1 MTTSVRSTAL
11 EPGPDDYQGRGV
23 SLLVHRFVRSLPV
36 YGLVYLMVLLTLFF
50 SLAQPDTFPTY
61 LNFKLIANGK
71 AVLAILALGVMIPMA
86 AGKIDISIGYA
97 VGLWHILVLTLQIR
111 YGVPIPV
118 AILTVLALSVLVG
131 LVNGLLVELAQVD
144 AFVATLGTGTILYAI
159 ALWHTEGKQV
169 VDTAGAIPDSFW
181 SLAKWE
187 VLAIPGPFLIVIAL
201 AVILWIAF
209 EYLPIGRYLYAVGA
223 NPRAAELNGI
233 PRRKYVLGAFIASGL
248 FAGLAGVLLAARI
261 QVGQANVSGDYLL
274 PALVAAFL
282 GSTTIK
288 PGRVNPWG
296 TIVGVVILAV
306 GISGIQQLGSAFYVE
321 PLFNGLTLIIAISIA
336 SWAGRRRV
344 NALERHTAAAV
355 VTEPAEGPDEEP
367 GPETGAPGTRS
378 TDDARNEEGP

>member
-1 MTTSVRSTAL
+1 MTMSVRSTAL
-11 EPGPDDYQGRGV
+11 EPGPDDYQGTGV
-23 SLLVHRFVRSLPV
+23 ARILHRIRRSLPV
-36 YGLVYLMVLLTLFF
+36 YGLVVLMFGLVLLF
-50 SLAQPDTFPTY
+50 SLLQPETFPTY

-111 YGVPIPV
+111 FGIPFPV
-118 AILTVLALSVLVG
+118 AILTVLTLAVVVG
-131 LVNGLLVELAQVD
+131 IINATLVELAQVD

-169 VDTAGAIPDSFW
+169 VDSGSVIPDGFW
-181 SLAKWE
+181 GLSKWE
-187 VLAIPGPFLIVIAL
+187 VLGLPGPFIVVIGL
-201 AVILWIAF
+201 TLILWVAF
-209 EYLPIGRYLYAVGA
+209 EYLPIGRYLYASGA

-233 PRRKYVLGAFIASGL
+233 PRRKYVYGAFIASGFL
-248 FAGLAGVLLAARI
+248 AGLAGVLLASRI
-261 QVGQANVSGDYLL
+261 QVGQANISGDYLL

-296 TIVGVVILAV
+296 TIVGVTILAV
-306 GISGIQQLGSAFYVE
+306 GISGIQQIGSAFYVE
-321 PLFNGLTLIIAISIA
+321 PLFNGLTLIIAITIA

-344 NALERHTAAAV
+344 NALERHTAAAIA
-355 VTEPAEGPDEEP
+355 EPEPTPASDSGSDATTDDEDRGSEKEGP
-367 GPETGAPGTRS
+367 
-378 TDDARNEEGP
+378 